1 MPSFHVHPDVVLL
14 LGGLW
19 VGYLVAV
26 RRHLADAPDAEPQWR
41 RKRALFSAGM
51 LTLFVGATW
60 PIHDLAE
67 GYLYSMHMV
76 QHMLFTLVGAPLLV
90 AGIPA
95 WMWRRVFRLRPLEVV
110 FRFLVRP
117 LVALVVFNG
126 VLLFTH
132 WPAVVEASVR
142 SEPLHFALHALI
154 VGSALVMWWPVLSPL
169 PEMPSLSPP
178 GQMLYLFFQSLAP
191 TIPASFLTFG
201 HTPLYPIYAT
211 FPRIWGIS
219 PLDDQ
224 LIAGL
229 TMKLG
234 GGAIL
239 WGFIIAIWFR
249 WYARDEREGF
259 DSARFMGVERDV
271 RAGLTKP

>member
-1 MPSFHVHPDVVLL
+1 MPEFHIHPDVVLL

-19 VGYLVAV
+19 AAYLLAV
-26 RRHLADAPDAEPQWR
+26 HRHHEGDPSDEPQWR
-41 RKRALFSAGM
+41 RRRMLFSLGM
-51 LTLFVGATW
+51 LTLFIGASW

-67 GYLYSMHMV
+67 ERLYSIHMV

-90 AGIPA
+90 VGIPA
-95 WMWRRVFRLRPLEVV
+95 WMWRVLLRPRPVASV

-117 LVALVVFNG
+117 LVALIVFNG

-132 WPAVVEASVR
+132 WPAVVDASVTHQL
-142 SEPLHFALHALI
+142 LHFSLHVLLVA
-154 VGSALVMWWPVLSPL
+154 SALVMWWPVLSPL
-169 PEMPSLSPP
+169 PELPPISPP
-178 GQMLYLFFQSLAP
+178 GQMLYLFLQSLAP

-201 HTPLYPIYAT
+201 TSPLYPVYAG
-211 FPRIWGIS
+211 FPRVWGIS
-219 PLDDQ
+219 VLDDQ

-229 TMKLG
+229 TMKLV

-249 WYARDEREGF
+249 WYAREQREGF
-259 DSARFMGVERDV
+259 NPVRMTAVERDV
-271 RAGLTKP
+271 RAGLGNP

>member
-1 MPSFHVHPDVVLL
+1 MPPPHLHPDVVLL

-19 VGYLVAV
+19 AAYFLAL
-26 RRHLADAPDAEPQWR
+26 RRHREGDPSADPDAR
-41 RKRALFSAGM
+41 RREVLFSVGM
-51 LTLFVGATW
+51 LALFVGASW

-67 GYLYSMHMV
+67 QRLYAVHMV
-76 QHMLFTLVGAPLLV
+76 QHMLFTLVGPPFLI
-90 AGIPA
+90 AGIPV
-95 WMWRRVFRLRPLEVV
+95 WMWRAFLRPRPIGVV

-117 LVALVVFNG
+117 VVALIVFNG

-132 WPAVVEASVR
+132 WPAVVDLSVR
-142 SEPLHFALHALI
+142 SQLAHFTLHVVL
-154 VGSALVMWWPVLSPL
+154 VGSAFVMWWPVMSPL
-169 PEMPSLSPP
+169 PEVPPLSPP
-178 GQMLYLFFQSLAP
+178 GQIVYLFLQSIAP

-201 HTPLYPIYAT
+201 HSALYPVYAT

-219 PLDDQ
+219 VLDDQ

-229 TMKLG
+229 IMKLV

-249 WYARDEREGF
+249 WYARDQRDGF
-259 DSARFMGVERDV
+259 DTVALTGVERDV
-271 RAGLTKP
+271 RAKLVDP

>member
-1 MPSFHVHPDVVLL
+1 MPSFHVHPDVLLL
-14 LGGLW
+14 LGGVW
-19 VGYLVAV
+19 VAYLLAV
-26 RRHLADAPDAEPQWR
+26 RRHLAEAPEAEPRWR

-51 LTLFVGATW
+51 LTLFVGAGW
-60 PIHDLAE
+60 PVHDLAE
-67 GYLYSMHMV
+67 GYLYSVHMV

-95 WMWRRVFRLRPLEVV
+95 WMWRAFLRPRPVEVV

-117 LVALVVFNG
+117 VVAIVVFNG
-126 VLLFTH
+126 LLLFTH

-142 SEPLHFALHALI
+142 SEPLHFALHLLL
-154 VGSALVMWWPVLSPL
+154 VGSAFVMWWPVLSPL
-169 PEMPSLSPP
+169 PEMPPLSPP
-178 GQMLYLFFQSLAP
+178 GQLLYLFFQSIAP

-211 FPRIWGIS
+211 FPRVWGIS
-219 PLDDQ
+219 PLEDQ

-234 GGAIL
+234 GTAIL

-249 WYARDEREGF
+249 WYARDQRESL
-259 DSARFMGVERDV
+259 DTVALVGVERDL